1 MAIEKNAA
9 SPAASLMNAPGAS
22 GIVGERLADIAIEV
36 ERLCGV
42 VRAAAPQLD
51 FNDEPSLFAA
61 TLNNNAR

>member
-1 MAIEKNAA
+1 MAVEEDAA
-9 SPAASLMNAPGAS
+9 SPATSLMKAPGAS
-22 GIVGERLADIAIEV
+22 GIAPARLADIAIEV

-61 TLNNNAR
+61 TLNNKAR

>member
-1 MAIEKNAA
+1 MAVEKDAA
-9 SPAASLMNAPGAS
+9 SPATTLMNAPGAS
-22 GIVGERLADIAIEV
+22 GIAPVRLADIAVEV

-61 TLNNNAR
+61 TLNNKAR

>member
-1 MAIEKNAA
+1 MSAENNAA
-9 SPAASLMNAPGAS
+9 SPATSLMNAPGAS
-22 GIVGERLADIAIEV
+22 GIAPERLADIAIEV